1 MVLSNIFKLK
11 HINFLNMNLS
21 LINKTALVCGSTQ
34 RIGKAKG
41 LELVS
46 LGATIVLLARNED
59 KLKATLTELDSSQGQ
74 KHGFLVAY
82 FS

>member
-1 MVLSNIFKLK
+1 
-11 HINFLNMNLS
+11 MNLS

-34 RIGKAKG
+34 RIGKTKG
-41 LELVS
+41 SELAS
-46 LGATIVLLARNED
+46 LWANIVLLARNED

-74 KHGFLVAY
+74 KHGFLVAD